1 MAANAHRHVVV
12 TGAGTG
18 IGRAIARRLDR
29 EGASLTLLAR
39 NRDRL
44 EATAA
49 ALDRPAHIATCDIRE
64 RGKVEKAF
72 AAAAERARPD
82 SRPRRV

>member
-39 NRDRL
+39 SRDRL
-44 EATAA
+44 EEAA
-49 ALDRPAHIATCDIRE
+49 ASL
-64 RGKVEKAF
+64 
-72 AAAAERARPD
+72 AEQVLAVSGQVLSDVHSR
-82 SRPRRV
+82 RPRLIISYDNNR